1 MEKVDEILAEAVGKA
16 NAAEDAVEKAVTISE
31 MIAVGGDDLGE
42 VLWTIATEP
51 CSSWESI
58 GLGMLEQAVQ
68 EAQTATCEARNF
80 LNATQ
85 AAAKGY
91 KSKKVKAKAIQE
103 LGQLQQ
109 QVQKAQQKLVPLN
122 VWQEFVQRTA
132 AHKMMQEVLQKLSPA
147 EEEVDRVEE
156 TMQMLISEEGVSK
169 KLMVEAQ
176 QAVAKAGEHVNT
188 AVRCIASKKKHATGL
203 AKEGLQKMEERAR
216 HLRYMQTFQKE
227 ILEALV
233 NEEDGR
239 QEKGGANIIVAK
251 QLHEKGRGSH
261 LTHFLFATTTTLN
274 QARFRA

>member
-109 QVQKAQQKLVPLN
+109 QVQKAQQKLVPLKN

-147 EEEVDRVEE
+147 E
-156 TMQMLISEEGVSK
+156 
-169 KLMVEAQ
+169 
-176 QAVAKAGEHVNT
+176 
-188 AVRCIASKKKHATGL
+188 
-203 AKEGLQKMEERAR
+203 
-216 HLRYMQTFQKE
+216 
-227 ILEALV
+227 
-233 NEEDGR
+233 
-239 QEKGGANIIVAK
+239 
-251 QLHEKGRGSH
+251 
-261 LTHFLFATTTTLN
+261 
-274 QARFRA
+274 ARFVFLCPQYLSILCVSNHHLASPSSISKIQKRFYVCLAFF